1 MDRKDTVAFQP
12 VLHVYETLDDW
23 MELIRVHKVEMD
35 RISGATSQRMA
46 LAMMRIAKYVY
57 WIVGLVIVVGGCYF
71 LYNTL
76 ERPVAAV
83 LVFLGGM
90 LALYFYYV
98 KWFVALVRNPAWP
111 PYQTPCPDYLTL
123 VSPGFTGSGNNI
135 KPKAG
140 EPYVCMDFVGV
151 STNGKL
157 KKTSFEDVADEKM
170 KANYTEDDI
179 KKLLIEQ
186 KRNDPVYSFVVDPK
200 DTQES
205 LRAKTTAAGLSW
217 ISLLGN

>member
-1 MDRKDTVAFQP
+1 MAANLLITTQDIYELDHKDTVAFQP

-35 RISGATSQRMA
+35 RISGVTSQR
-46 LAMMRIAKYVY
+46 LAATMMRIAKYVY
-57 WIVGLVIVVGGCYF
+57 WIVGLVMVVGGCYF

-98 KWFVALVRNPAWP
+98 KWFVASVRNPAWP

-140 EPYVCMDFVGV
+140 EPYKCMDFVGV
-151 STNGKL
+151 STNGVL
-157 KKTSFEDVADEKM
+157 KKSKPSNIAKDMINPQYAFDV
-170 KANYTEDDI
+170 
-179 KKLLIEQ
+179 
-186 KRNDPVYSFVVDPK
+186 SPK
-200 DTQES
+200 DTIES
-205 LRAKTTAAGLSW
+205 LRAKTEAAGLSW

>member
-1 MDRKDTVAFQP
+1 MA
-12 VLHVYETLDDW
+12 
-23 MELIRVHKVEMD
+23 
-35 RISGATSQRMA
+35 AT
-46 LAMMRIAKYVY
+46 MMRVAKYVY
-57 WIVGLVIVVGGCYF
+57 WIVGLVVVVGGCYF
-71 LYNTL
+71 LYNNL

-98 KWFVALVRNPAWP
+98 KWFVAAARNPAWP

-135 KPKAG
+135 KPKVG
-140 EPYVCMDFVGV
+140 EPYKCMDFVGV

-157 KKTSFEDVADEKM
+157 KKADV
-170 KANYTEDDI
+170 T
-179 KKLLIEQ
+179 LIATQ
-186 KRNDPVYSFVVDPK
+186 SNDSTYAFDVSPK
-200 DTQES
+200 DTQDS
-205 LRAKTTAAGLSW
+205 LRSKTEAAGLSW